1 MVLSTDTD
9 IGILLGLAYAG
20 FVDELRADLAARGF
34 ADLGPSYGYVF
45 RVLGDGERSLS
56 ELAGLLRMTLP
67 GAGKIVDEMEA
78 RGYVERHPDASD
90 RRVKQ
95 LRLSPRGRAAL
106 KAAQAFHRR
115 FERRLPDGPALRA
128 ALEGIATDAGGEP
141 APRYV
146 RPL

>member
-1 MVLSTDTD
+1 MALSTDTD

-56 ELAGLLRMTLP
+56 ELAGLLGMTLP

-115 FERRLPDGPALRA
+115 FERRLPDGPALHA

>member
-1 MVLSTDTD
+1 LSTDTD

-128 ALEGIATDAGGEP
+128 ALEGLATDAGGEP

>member
-1 MVLSTDTD
+1 V
-9 IGILLGLAYAG
+9 GH
-20 FVDELRADLAARGF
+20 E
-34 ADLGPSYGYVF
+34 
-45 RVLGDGERSLS
+45 
-56 ELAGLLRMTLP
+56 
-67 GAGKIVDEMEA
+67 
-78 RGYVERHPDASD
+78 
-90 RRVKQ
+90 
-95 LRLSPRGRAAL
+95 LRLSLRGRAAL

>member
-45 RVLGDGERSLS
+45 RVLGDGGRSLS
-56 ELAGLLRMTLP
+56 ELAGLLGMTLP

-128 ALEGIATDAGGEP
+128 ALEGLAADAGGEP

>member
-1 MVLSTDTD
+1 
-9 IGILLGLAYAG
+9 
-20 FVDELRADLAARGF
+20 
-34 ADLGPSYGYVF
+34 
-45 RVLGDGERSLS
+45 
-56 ELAGLLRMTLP
+56 
-67 GAGKIVDEMEA
+67 MEA
-78 RGYVERHPDASD
+78 RGSVERHPDASD

-128 ALEGIATDAGGEP
+128 ALEGLAADAGGEP

>member
-128 ALEGIATDAGGEP
+128 ALEGIATDPGGEP
-141 APRYV
+141 AARYV

>member
-56 ELAGLLRMTLP
+56 ELAGLLGMTLP

-115 FERRLPDGPALRA
+115 FERRLPDGPALHA

>member
-106 KAAQAFHRR
+106 EAAQAFHRR

-128 ALEGIATDAGGEP
+128 ALEGIAADAGGEP

>member
-128 ALEGIATDAGGEP
+128 ALEGIATDTGGER

>member
-56 ELAGLLRMTLP
+56 ELAGLLGMTLP